1 MCQGISIG
9 NVFEK
14 ALKQICEEYDADAHP
29 ICGVLLDGGPAALV
43 TEYNL
48 PHESSYA
55 DACHLCYEAR
65 AMLRVR
71 FPELLVPDQMYGV
84 ME

>member
-1 MCQGISIG
+1 
-9 NVFEK
+9 
-14 ALKQICEEYDADAHP
+14 
-29 ICGVLLDGGPAALV
+29 V

-48 PHESSYA
+48 PHSDFYA

-65 AMLRVR
+65 ITLRER
-71 FPELLVPDQMYGV
+71 FPQVLKPDQMYGV